1 MIDYE
6 VKDLL
11 KIVIRKWYV
20 IVLAVAVFSLISVPM
35 SRKSYQQAIEDYN
48 RLLNGEENIDEQEEQ
63 EILEQ
68 NASFC
73 IMKVES
79 INNAEISDVE
89 ATNIVYQLLNNPS
102 VLAVINSNV
111 QWDDP
116 VNVENANSHRALSII
131 TNSNAILINSNTLSE
146 KNFSDFILEIER
158 IIKTDLDDVVGQQI
172 EIQLGNIVS
181 QMIPEVEDELI
192 FGKSVIQEPSE
203 MASYVKN
210 MITAGVLGILVG
222 VLAVLVCEYI
232 KANRRPKAAG
242 ER

>member
-181 QMIPEVEDELI
+181 QMIPEVEDELT